1 MIRDLILYTPMF
13 ISGIWAIIFLFSSP
27 KESPKFMLGVFMASV
42 FALFSSHSVYYQNL
56 QSLYLYFDL
65 VFIFNALAVYPL
77 YYLYIKVLTLAP
89 FTLKDTKLFIPAVSV
104 TLLSG
109 MVYLLMP
116 APVRETYIQQYLFG
130 NGSVADADVL
140 IVIQKILCY
149 ILQGIYLL
157 QIFYFAFKIKTNIMR
172 YNDRIENYYSET
184 VNKTVHW
191 AKNILYSFVVMSVV
205 CILPNFLGRYYFMQ
219 YNTML
224 IIVAVLF
231 SILLLI
237 FGLLGNLQNYSVSN
251 FETDKESTDLA
262 PSNITTSQNAPISN
276 DLSGH
281 REIIKQNLIKLIDC
295 EKIHTQQD
303 IRIND
308 IAKKLGTNRSYLS
321 QIINQDYLCSF
332 NTFINK
338 YRITEAKKMLA
349 DKQYSNLS
357 LEAIS
362 AEVGFGSLHSFIRAF
377 KEQEDITPGK
387 YREQNTSL

>member
-13 ISGIWAIIFLFSSP
+13 ISGIWAVIFLYSSP
-27 KESPKFMLGVFMASV
+27 KESPKFMLGVFMTSA
-42 FALFSSHSVYYQNL
+42 FALFSSHSVYYQNQ

-65 VFIFNALAVYPL
+65 IFIFNALAVYPL
-77 YYLYIKVLTLAP
+77 YYLYIKVLTSAS
-89 FTLKDTKLFIPAVSV
+89 FTPKDIQLFIPAVSV

-109 MVYLLMP
+109 VVYLLMP

-130 NGSVADADVL
+130 NGSVQGAHIL

-149 ILQGIYLL
+149 ILQIIYLI
-157 QIFYFAFKIKTNIMR
+157 QIGYFVYKIIKDITT

-184 VNKTVHW
+184 TNRTVHW

-219 YNTML
+219 YSTML

-237 FGLLGNLQNYSVSN
+237 FGILGNLQNYSVHN
-251 FETDKESTDLA
+251 FETEKKDADLA
-262 PSNITTSQNAPISN
+262 PIDDIANEAIPINN
-276 DLSGH
+276 DSTGH
-281 REIIKQNLIKLIDC
+281 RQVIKQNLIKLIEC
-295 EKIHTQQD
+295 EKIYSQPD
-303 IRIND
+303 IKIND
-308 IAKKLGTNRSYLS
+308 IAKKLCTNRSYLS

-332 NTFINK
+332 STFINK
-338 YRITEAKKMLA
+338 YRIAEAKKMLA
-349 DKQYSNLS
+349 DKQYAYLT
-357 LEAIS
+357 LETIS

-377 KEQEDITPGK
+377 KEQENITPGK